1 MAIVLASK
9 PGLSSTT
16 TLHIPKDWD
25 PTWLRNFIS
34 NQLKGAD
41 VRNAVGVN
49 GISVTGTIA
58 SPYATISLGP
68 GPIVLNTPAG
78 TVALTINGA
87 AGQDALDVKVAGT
100 PIFSVAAG
108 GIFAN
113 TWGSQ
118 SGIQTITAGGGL
130 QITGTSITGKGLT
143 ANAQVDMAPDTGTF
157 TATLTGCT
165 TAPTGTA
172 RWAKIGNLVLLQLPA
187 ITGTSNSTGCTFT
200 GVPSEI
206 WTTASGGSNQSIP
219 FIVDN
224 SVTTN
229 GAVSVGTSGTVQFY
243 KGASETTASFTAAGT
258 KGLNASVTV
267 AYSLF

>member
-1 MAIVLASK
+1 MVNVLATK
-9 PGLSSTT
+9 PGINGANTLS
-16 TLHIPKDWD
+16 IPKTWD
-25 PTWLRNFIS
+25 AAWFRGFIANS
-34 NQLKGAD
+34 LKGAD
-41 VRNAVGVN
+41 VRNAVGTN
-49 GISVTGTIA
+49 GITISGNIS

-100 PIFSVAAG
+100 LIFSV
-108 GIFAN
+108 
-113 TWGSQ
+113 
-118 SGIQTITAGGGL
+118 
-130 QITGTSITGKGLT
+130 TGTSITGKGLT

-206 WTTASGGSNQSIP
+206 WTTASGASNQSIP

-229 GAVSVGTSGTVQFY
+229 GAVSVGNSGTVQFY